1 MHIQIKKG
9 GKDMQHLT
17 TLGEVS
23 NRVDQLSQECHD
35 KLIPVAD
42 VSFDDFD
49 TVRIAGEPHKLRRM
63 AQQGFSY
70 RLGIPIQYL
79 KKSPADV
86 QAYNLNHWIKE
97 EKNEKLLFR
106 FDDGEVRVIFSPR
119 YTPVDNFEVLERLD
133 TLGYGPDTPVQCSM
147 DDEFMGLNIPD
158 GKKTFSINGD
168 KMQPGLSISNSE
180 VGLASLT
187 VAAFVLRIVC
197 TNGMISSKEVSAS
210 YRHVSRKILEEFPEV
225 LDKVSYELGKAKDQF
240 KLSLASPVNDPQ
252 ATITSFNRQFQLGKL
267 EQEAVEWA
275 WPQEIGETMF
285 HVVNTYTKSAQY
297 DGLSAESTHK
307 LQRTG
312 GAILAML
319 K

>member
-1 MHIQIKKG
+1 M
-9 GKDMQHLT
+9 
-17 TLGEVS
+17 TLGTVS
-23 NRVDQLSQECHD
+23 DRVDQLSRECHD

-42 VSFDDFD
+42 VSFDDFE
-49 TVRIAGEPHKLRRM
+49 TVRIAGEPHKMRRM

-86 QAYNLNHWIKE
+86 QAFNLNHWIKE

-106 FDDGEVRVIFSPR
+106 FDDGEVRVRFSPR
-119 YTPVDNFEVLERLD
+119 YTPVDNFEVLEKLD
-133 TLGYGPDTPVQCSM
+133 ALGYGPDTPVQCSM

-158 GKKTFSINGD
+158 GQKTFSINGD

-187 VAAFVLRIVC
+187 VAAFVLRLVC

-225 LDKVSYELGKAKDQF
+225 LDKVSYELGKTKDQF

-252 ATITSFNRQFQLGKL
+252 TTIASFNRQFQLGKQ

-275 WPQEIGETMF
+275 WPQEIGGTMF